1 MLRVRLMVE
10 RTMKETETRDNTL
23 GGGEG
28 GEGGESVGS

>member
-23 GGGEG
+23 GGGG
-28 GEGGESVGS
+28 GGGRG